1 MDEGKVRTL
10 PIVLMLAIF
19 GWTIPWEAS
28 LALVIFIILA
38 AIIDAQSWNG

>member
-10 PIVLMLAIF
+10 PFVLMLVVF

-28 LALVIFIILA
+28 VALVLFIILA
-38 AIIDAQSWNG
+38 AIIDAQSW